1 MKNEIFVCK
10 ARVVFGQDVVFF
22 RTLSKNTKNRRGS
35 RGGRRVK
42 KYVLFFEHPCFSRV
56 FAKKKSTFFTIPG
69 IPGGGSNPGL
79 EYMLVS
85 AKLTFLWSGGN
96 GVSAHV

>member
-35 RGGRRVK
+35 GEGGGGK
-42 KYVLFFEHPCFSRV
+42 KDVLFF
-56 FAKKKSTFFTIPG
+56 
-69 IPGGGSNPGL
+69 
-79 EYMLVS
+79 
-85 AKLTFLWSGGN
+85 
-96 GVSAHV
+96 

>member
-35 RGGRRVK
+35 GGRAEGEK
-42 KYVLFFEHPCFSRV
+42 DVLFFETQPFVR
-56 FAKKKSTFFTIPG
+56 
-69 IPGGGSNPGL
+69 
-79 EYMLVS
+79 
-85 AKLTFLWSGGN
+85 
-96 GVSAHV
+96 

>member
-35 RGGRRVK
+35 GGGRRVK

-56 FAKKKSTFFTIPG
+56 FAKKKVHFLQFRG
-69 IPGGGSNPGL
+69 FLAGGQTLDLSIC
-79 EYMLVS
+79 S
-85 AKLTFLWSGGN
+85 FLRNSLFCGRE
-96 GVSAHV
+96 ATA